1 MCSRWSGEG
10 AQRSKTVLK
19 VYMSWKSKWI
29 NLGRKSVKD
38 VKYGATAWLRECM
51 MQASLLGGC
60 SGKVSLCSAPFFY
73 SSLSI
78 CSWGWSDSSHRTH

>member
-19 VYMSWKSKWI
+19 AYVSWKSKRI
-29 NLGRKSVKD
+29 NSGRKSVRG

-51 MQASLLGGC
+51 MQASLEAGRMFWK
-60 SGKVSLCSAPFFY
+60 SIAVLCSVLLFF
-73 SSLSI
+73 SKPLLL
-78 CSWGWSDSSHRTH
+78 GLVR

>member
-29 NLGRKSVKD
+29 NLGRKSVKG

-51 MQASLLGGC
+51 MQASLGRMFWK
-60 SGKVSLCSAPFFY
+60 SIAVLCSVLLFF
-73 SSLSI
+73 SKHLLL
-78 CSWGWSDSSHRTH
+78 GLVR